1 MQSKMKTL
9 PKHMRTMNRIGSV
22 AYQHEHLGKSIKA
35 LAYEH
40 CTTEDIIEDI
50 IDNYEAHQDKICG
63 WEGED

>member
-1 MQSKMKTL
+1 MRTL
-9 PKHMRTMNRIGSV
+9 PKHMQTMNRIGGV
-22 AYQHEHLGKSIKA
+22 WYAHTLLHKSIKSI
-35 LAYEH
+35 AYEQ